1 MAKWTNSIKEDKT
14 MKVFVKSNTNEPLMP
29 TNPRKARILLK
40 ERKAEVVQRNPFT
53 IRLLYPTGKNKQDIT
68 LGIDSGYLNI
78 GFSAITQKEELIT
91 GEVQLLNRII
101 ERNKERAAYRRT
113 RRNRL
118 WHRKPG
124 FDVNTNKEGWFAP
137 SIRHKIDSH
146 SRFIKKLHE
155 ILPITKIIVE
165 IANFDIQKIKNPDI
179 EGVEYQQGEQKGYKN
194 VIAYVLHRDGYTCQ
208 NPTCNNKDK
217 QPLLQVHHIQFRKNG
232 GSDRPDNLI
241 TLCNKCHTPENH
253 KGFLLGWKPT
263 LKGFKPE
270 TFMSIV
276 RWKLVDILKESY
288 SNVEHTYGY
297 ITKNKR
303 FLLGIEKTHAYDAFC
318 IADGTIQVRQ
328 EPFVIKQIRRNNRN
342 LSKFYDAKFIDVRDG
357 TKKSGSEL
365 NCGRTCRNKE
375 KNGENLRKYRLKKI
389 SKGRLSIRDTRH
401 QIQPMDLIEFDGQRY
416 YVAGSQNKGQYIKLK
431 NSKKVINAT
440 KVKVIKFGKGFCWI
454 DNKIPC

>member
-29 TNPRKARILLK
+29 TNPRKA
-40 ERKAEVVQRNPFT
+40 EVIQRNPFT

-91 GEVQLLNRII
+91 GEVQLLNGII

-217 QPLLQVHHIQFRKNG
+217 QLLLQVHHIQFRKNG

-303 FLLGIEKTHAYDAFC
+303 FLLGIEKTHANDAFC

-389 SKGRLSIRDTRH
+389 SKGRLSIRKTRH

>member
-29 TNPRKARILLK
+29 TNPRKARILLN

-78 GFSAITQKEELIT
+78 GFSAITEKEELIA
-91 GEVQLLNRII
+91 GEVQLLNGII
-101 ERNKERAAYRRT
+101 ERNKERAAYRKT
-113 RRNRL
+113 RRNKL

-124 FDVNTNKEGWFAP
+124 FDVNTNKKGWFAP

-208 NPTCNNKDK
+208 NPTCNNTDK
-217 QPLLQVHHIQFRKNG
+217 QQLLQVHHIQFRKNG

-253 KGFLLGWKPT
+253 QGFLLGWKPT

-276 RWKLVDILKESY
+276 RWKLVDILKESN

-303 FLLGIEKTHAYDAFC
+303 FLLGIEKTHANDAFY
-318 IADGTIQVRQ
+318 IADGTNQVRQ
-328 EPFVIKQIRRNNRN
+328 EPFIIKQIRRNNRK
-342 LSKFYDAKFIDVRDG
+342 LSTFYDAKFIDARDG

-375 KNGENLRKYRLKKI
+375 KSGENLRKYRLKKV
-389 SKGRLSIRDTRH
+389 SKGRLSIRKTRH
-401 QIQPMDLIEFDGQRY
+401 QIQPMDLLEFDKQRY